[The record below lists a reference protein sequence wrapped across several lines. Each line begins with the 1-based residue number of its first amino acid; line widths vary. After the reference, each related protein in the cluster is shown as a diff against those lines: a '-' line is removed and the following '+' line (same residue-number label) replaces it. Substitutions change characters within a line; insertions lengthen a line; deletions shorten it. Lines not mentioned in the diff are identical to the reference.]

1 MPYRNCIR
9 FYSDH
14 DEGKETLAI
23 SREFGELSVREYY
36 ESDWVQDTATGF
48 MIKTV
53 SAVVERDGISRY
65 QREKKRL
72 QKLKEAKEA
81 KAKETEKAAEAAE

>member
-1 MPYRNCIR
+1 MGYTECFKIYVN
-9 FYSDH
+9 H
-14 DEGKETLAI
+14 DAGKEELVI
-23 SREFGELSVREYY
+23 SRELGELGLKEIYDSGWTFDVSTGMKIRALSV
-36 ESDWVQDTATGF
+36 V
-48 MIKTV
+48 MTV
-53 SAVVERDGISRY
+53 DGISRY